1 MNIDKKFIYT
11 TLLLIIFISIL
22 SAAVDYEY
30 KIREN
35 INDINLPHEFF
46 NSQLYINKV
55 DNSSKSVV
63 FNIVPMKD
71 AQFFNL
77 KIYHIN
83 LIPGSYEIFMKN
95 NEDSWVKIEGVKS
108 SYNFES
114 FNNMKIEEFNNADKF
129 KVKLQ
134 INDYYIGIIQKIQ
147 LRYYKSLP
155 FKKRV

>member
-55 DNSSKSVV
+55 DNS
-63 FNIVPMKD
+63 
-71 AQFFNL
+71 
-77 KIYHIN
+77 
-83 LIPGSYEIFMKN
+83 
-95 NEDSWVKIEGVKS
+95 
-108 SYNFES
+108 
-114 FNNMKIEEFNNADKF
+114 
-129 KVKLQ
+129 
-134 INDYYIGIIQKIQ
+134 
-147 LRYYKSLP
+147 YK
-155 FKKRV
+155 